1 MTTEQ
6 VPVKA
11 TVWVLLWSKSQ
22 CATHVEPL
30 KDMLDNNLRA
40 YQADRRMDFVPLA
53 IGSEADVR
61 HAATEIRPTM
71 RDRQKQRQ
79 GAL

>member
-1 MTTEQ
+1 MTTKQ
-6 VPVKA
+6 TTA
-11 TVWVLLWSKSQ
+11 TGAVWVLLWSKSQ

-40 YQADRRMDFVPLA
+40 YQLDRRMDFVPLA

-61 HAATEIRPTM
+61 HAAAEIRPTM

>member
-1 MTTEQ
+1 MTTKQ
-6 VPVKA
+6 TPA
-11 TVWVLLWSKSQ
+11 SGAVWVLLWSKSQ

-40 YQADRRMDFVPLA
+40 YQLDRRMDFVPLA

-61 HAATEIRPTM
+61 HAAAEIRPTM
-71 RDRQKQRQ
+71 RDRQNQRQ